1 MTLNQVL
8 PTCMILM
15 VSPFV
20 QYFLLSAPRL
30 TQSMSCSTPNDYV
43 RYIHAFIFQ
52 TDAIMYII
60 VLRYVL

>member
-1 MTLNQVL
+1 
-8 PTCMILM
+8 MILM